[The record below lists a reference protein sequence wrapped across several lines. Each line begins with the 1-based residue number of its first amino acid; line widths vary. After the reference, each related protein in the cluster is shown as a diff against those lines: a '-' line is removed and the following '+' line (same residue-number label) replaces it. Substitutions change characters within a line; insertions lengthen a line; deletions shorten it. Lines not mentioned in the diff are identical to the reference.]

1 MSCNFFNYEELS
13 QLHIELTNACNAACP
28 MCTRFHV
35 NSPLIRPD
43 LTIDQITLEKFK
55 KFFPP
60 EVISKLEIIL
70 FCGVHGDP
78 GMAKDLY
85 EICEYIAESNPE
97 IAVRMNTNGG
107 MRNPAYWEKLGKLF
121 ASQRQDHWRWQMTF
135 SIDGLEDTNHLYR
148 RNVKW
153 DKLMAN
159 VKAFLANGAFAEW
172 DYLIFKHNE
181 HQIDEAKQLA
191 HTLGFGE
198 FYPKK
203 ALGVDD
209 GNGLVR
215 MSAMKRDGTFDYWID
230 APVEPSN
237 RNLEEP
243 QVIEVID
250 RFWEFDPEDYKKMR
264 AEKRT
269 FNNYPNHI
277 KRAYTLLAEE
287 DNTELD
293 NAVIDCKAETMSGG
307 KEVFIDNY
315 GRVMPCC
322 YIGTHLNGTH
332 TDSQSLQ
339 LHYEMDKY
347 GWEPFNLNL
356 YTLKEV
362 MEGHH
367 LDRVFTD
374 SWEKESCEK
383 GKMSYCANIC
393 GTNSRVD
400 KIYTHE
406 KMENKNRDWRNSEAY
421 KELKADRTREKAQ
434 QQRVELDKANRDNN
448 E

>member
-43 LTIDQITLEKFK
+43 LTIDEITIEKFK
-55 KFFPP
+55 KYFPP
-60 EVISKLEIIL
+60 EVINKLEIIL

-85 EICEYIAESNPE
+85 EICEYIAETKPT

-107 MRNPAYWEKLGKLF
+107 MRNPEFWEKIGKLF
-121 ASQRQDHWRWQMTF
+121 ASQRQDHWKWQMTF

-153 DKLMAN
+153 DKLIAN
-159 VKAFLANGAFAEW
+159 VKAFLSTGAFADW

-181 HQIDEAKQLA
+181 HQIDEAKALSKE
-191 HTLGFGE
+191 LGFGE

-203 ALGVDD
+203 ALGVDN
-209 GNGLVR
+209 GTGLVR

-243 QVIEVID
+243 KVIEVID
-250 RFWEFDPEDYKKMR
+250 RYWEFNPEEYKRLK
-264 AEKRT
+264 AEKKT
-269 FNNYPNHI
+269 FNNYPERI
-277 KRAYTLLAEE
+277 LTAYDLLSSE
-287 DNTELD
+287 DNTVLD
-293 NAVIDCKAETMSGG
+293 NAVIECKAETMSGG

-322 YIGTHLNGTH
+322 YIGTHLNGCH

-356 YTLKEV
+356 YSLKEV
-362 MEGHH
+362 MEGHQ

-374 SWEKESCEK
+374 SWGKESCVK

-393 GTNSRVD
+393 GTESRVD
-400 KIYTHE
+400 KIFTHE
-406 KMENKNRDWRNSEAY
+406 KMDNKQRNWRHSADHKDKQASRKHDQLIEHMTKTSGKNS
-421 KELKADRTREKAQ
+421 K
-434 QQRVELDKANRDNN
+434 N